1 MYSFIESERV
11 DNQLRLGFYVC
22 SEDFINFHENFLKY
36 LVDDTTS
43 IDVESLLEGNDV
55 LNVIKNG
62 SKTEVVNIMD
72 YYFNIDRVYDGV
84 IV

>member
-1 MYSFIESERV
+1 M
-11 DNQLRLGFYVC
+11 C

-36 LVDDTTS
+36 LIDDTTS

-72 YYFNIDRVYDGV
+72 YYFNIDSVYDGV